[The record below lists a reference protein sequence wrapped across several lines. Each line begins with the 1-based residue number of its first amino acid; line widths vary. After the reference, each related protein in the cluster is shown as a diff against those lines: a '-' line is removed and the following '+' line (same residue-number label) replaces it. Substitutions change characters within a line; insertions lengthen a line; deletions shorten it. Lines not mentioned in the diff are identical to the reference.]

1 MKAPLAAVH
10 ESGLALCVDFPRC
23 RNSDAL
29 GSKADTRRSL
39 GCIGRTRL
47 THCGHGPDLNPAM
60 RRSPAVLRCAILSS
74 EAQKA

>member
-47 THCGHGPDLNPAM
+47 TL
-60 RRSPAVLRCAILSS
+60 AVWKRLVCEILAI
-74 EAQKA
+74 